1 MINYAQESLLL
12 TDQNLSSK
20 VIPVNTAKT
29 SFKSLSWGS
38 AGLLLVSAAS
48 LTFQINLTRLFSV
61 SQFYHFAFMAVSI
74 ALLGMGASGTVLALR
89 KEKPNRCN
97 SRNYQW
103 LALASGLSM
112 LGAYLLVNQVPF
124 DSFSM
129 FVNPIQILILLLHYA
144 ALASPFFFT
153 GMTIGMLL
161 RESSTASGEVYA
173 VNLVGSA
180 LGCLAA
186 VIIPSWVGPVGTV
199 TFSAA
204 IASLAGLCFLL
215 ERNQTPLGPIQW
227 RDTLPGAL
235 STILAIGSL
244 LMTVQT
250 HSGQVPDSLEVHI
263 SPYKSIAYA
272 LQNPD
277 AEVIS
282 TRWNNISK
290 VQVVRS
296 PSLHSVPGLSYRY
309 LEPLPQVDALFVDGG
324 NMTPILPPEAEVQF
338 AEYLPAAI
346 AFQLRPAAHVLI
358 LEPRG
363 GLDIQAALGLGA
375 GQVTA
380 VEGNPLIV
388 AAAPAAYQHPQVTWV
403 PSSGRS
409 YLRTAQGRYDII
421 QLPLTDSY
429 QPVGSGAYSLGED
442 YRFTVEAFQDMLAGL
457 QPDGLLV
464 ITRWLQEVPSEWLRV
479 FTLAVTA
486 LERMG
491 MDPGM
496 QIIALRGYNTGTLLV
511 KNGAFTPA
519 EVDLV
524 RQFAAEKAFDL
535 VFAPNLEPTEVNRFN
550 ILPEP
555 VYHRAFTQFLAADP
569 HSDFYRAYPFAVEPP
584 TDDHPFFNHYFKWS
598 QLGEILRTLGIT
610 WQPFGGAGYLV
621 ILVIFALAV
630 LLSGVMILLPAAW
643 VRQGR
648 TQTAPRRIP
657 TYFAM
662 IGFAFML
669 VEIPLIQRF
678 ILLLDQP
685 TYALAA
691 VLFGILLF
699 SGLGSRFGSHE
710 FKLSHALIALC
721 SLLLI
726 YSLVLPSLLHAALGL
741 SLPWRLLITL
751 LLIAPLGFLMGI
763 PFPSGLAWMHRA
775 LAREEVS
782 VRRWMVAWIWAV
794 NGASSVLASILAS
807 LLALSFGF
815 NATFAL
821 GMGCYALA
829 WLLSRGKSG
838 KKALNG
844 LQ

>member
-1 MINYAQESLLL
+1 MS
-12 TDQNLSSK
+12 
-20 VIPVNTAKT
+20 VNRSYPTFKT
-29 SFKSLSWGS
+29 RSWAS

-74 ALLGMGASGTVLALR
+74 ALLGMGASGTVLALIR
-89 KEKPNRCN
+89 EK
-97 SRNYQW
+97 SSHGSGHILHW
-103 LALASGLSM
+103 LAFASGLSM
-112 LGAYLLVNQVPF
+112 LGAYLLVNRLPF

-129 FVNPIQILILLLHYA
+129 FVNPVQILILLLHYA

-153 GMTIGMLL
+153 GMVIGILL
-161 RESSTASGEVYA
+161 REYSAASGEVYA

-186 VIIPSWVGPVGTV
+186 VIVPAWVGAVGTV

-204 IASLAGLCFLL
+204 IAALAGLCFLL
-215 ERNQTPLGPIQW
+215 EHHQKADSYSHLRFF
-227 RDTLPGAL
+227 LPFAL
-235 STILAIGSL
+235 SAILAIGSL
-244 LMTVQT
+244 LLTVQI
-250 HSGQVPDSLEVHI
+250 HFGQVPSILELHI

-272 LQNPD
+272 LQNPN

-282 TRWNNISK
+282 TRWNNISQ
-290 VQVVRS
+290 VQVVHS

-309 LEPLPQVDALFVDGG
+309 LNPLPRSDALFVDSGS
-324 NMTPILPPEAEVQF
+324 MTPILPPEADVEF

-346 AFQLRPAAHVLI
+346 AFHLRPAAHVLI

-363 GLDIQAALGLGA
+363 GLDIQAALSLGA
-375 GQVTA
+375 GQVSA

-388 AAAPAAYQHPQVTWV
+388 EAAATAYLQPNVTWV

-409 YLRTAQGRYDII
+409 YLRNARARYDII
-421 QLPLTDSY
+421 QLPLTEGY

-442 YRFTVEAFQDMLAGL
+442 YRFTVEAFEDMLAGL

-464 ITRWLQEVPSEWLRV
+464 ITRWLQDVPSEWLRV

-486 LERMG
+486 LEQQG
-491 MDPGM
+491 MNPRM
-496 QIIALRGYNTGTLLV
+496 QIVALRGYNTGTLLV
-511 KNGAFTPA
+511 KNGMFTPA

-535 VFAPNLEPTEVNRFN
+535 VFAPNLEPSEVNRFN
-550 ILPEP
+550 ILPEA
-555 VYHRAFTQFLAADP
+555 VYHQAFTHFLDADLR
-569 HSDFYRAYPFAVEPP
+569 SDFYRIYPYAVDPP

-598 QLGEILRTLGIT
+598 QLGEVVRTLGIT

-621 ILVIFALAV
+621 ILVIFALAL
-630 LLSGVMILLPAAW
+630 LLSGVMILLPVALFKRGSA
-643 VRQGR
+643 
-648 TQTAPRRIP
+648 QTTPGRIP
-657 TYFAM
+657 YYFAL
-662 IGFAFML
+662 IGFGFML

-685 TYALAA
+685 AYALAA
-691 VLFGILLF
+691 ILFGILLF
-699 SGLGSRFGSHE
+699 SGLGSRYGSGKI
-710 FKLSHALIALC
+710 KLAHALIALFG
-721 SLLLI
+721 LLLV
-726 YSLVLPSLLHAALGL
+726 YSLVLPRLLGAVLGL
-741 SLPWRLLITL
+741 NLFWRLLVTL

-763 PFPSGLAWMHRA
+763 PFPSGLAWMHQA
-775 LAREEVS
+775 LASEAAP

-815 NATFAL
+815 NATFAI
-821 GMGCYALA
+821 GMACYALA
-829 WLLSRGKSG
+829 WLLSREETQY
-838 KKALNG
+838 AR
-844 LQ
+844 